1 MKKFI
6 IENWFKLILGISA
19 LIIAFSYL
27 WSINIENHRVGIE
40 QRRVNIEQHREDRLS
55 PSRKTLEEIFNQ

>member
-19 LIIAFSYL
+19 LIIALSYL
-27 WSINIENHRVGIE
+27 WSINIENHRI
-40 QRRVNIEQHREDRLS
+40 NIEQHREDRLS